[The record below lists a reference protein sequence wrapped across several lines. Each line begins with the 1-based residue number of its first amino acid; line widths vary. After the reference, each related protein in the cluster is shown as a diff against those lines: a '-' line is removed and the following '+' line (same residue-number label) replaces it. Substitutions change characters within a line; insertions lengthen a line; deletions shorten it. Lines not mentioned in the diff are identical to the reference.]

1 MKFRTIAGA
10 AALLVLFSP
19 VVMAAG
25 TATPASTGTTQCTS
39 LAKQFDDAAKVNAD
53 APKLADAQ
61 KLAKTGASDCKAKHY
76 AQGEKAYSDALN
88 DLGVKPTM

>member
-10 AALLVLFSP
+10 AAMLVLFSP
-19 VVMAAG
+19 VVMAA
-25 TATPASTGTTQCTS
+25 TTPATNAGATQCTS
-39 LAKQFDDAAKVNAD
+39 LAKQFDDAAKANAS

-61 KLAKTGASDCKAKHY
+61 KLAKVGANDCKAKHY

>member
-25 TATPASTGTTQCTS
+25 NSTPANGAAQCAS
-39 LAKQFDDAAKVNAD
+39 LAKQFDDAVKANAS

-61 KLAKTGASDCKAKHY
+61 KLGKTAASDCKAKHY

>member
-25 TATPASTGTTQCTS
+25 TTTPANGAAQCTS
-39 LAKQFDDAAKVNAD
+39 LAKQFDDAAKANAS

-61 KLAKTGASDCKAKHY
+61 KLAKQGSTDCKAKHY

-88 DLGVKPTM
+88 DLGVNPTM